1 MFTKHEQIRAAVR
14 LQKRTKV
21 HQIKDPFGWL
31 RAAPAPAPKSLFIYT
46 YFTVHR
52 SPFSLSS
59 PPHSQTRSQQPEPEI
74 RAPLAPAPAASCRP
88 PSGRHPATV
97 PEPEPAGAR
106 PNGSLLLIQREQH
119 MLVLV
124 AIYDAATRNPSCA
137 QMHRILCGARSG
149 KTQVVEGW
157 LTDKYTTLALFAPLK
172 RHG

>member
-59 PPHSQTRSQQPEPEI
+59 PPLTD
-74 RAPLAPAPAASCRP
+74 AVAA
-88 PSGRHPATV
+88 
-97 PEPEPAGAR
+97 AGSRNSSSAGS
-106 PNGSLLLIQREQH
+106 GSLLQ
-119 MLVLV
+119 
-124 AIYDAATRNPSCA
+124 C
-137 QMHRILCGARSG
+137 RSRSQ
-149 KTQVVEGW
+149 K
-157 LTDKYTTLALFAPLK
+157 F
-172 RHG
+172 